1 MTTLFVR
8 KLTVIDCSYLDARRG
23 LVGESWHV
31 DVELDGDL
39 NEQGMLFD
47 FGHVK
52 KTLKKLI
59 DSTVDH
65 GLLIPTE
72 TEAYKLI
79 SEDNDRVA
87 LEFNSHVGQ
96 FKHASPLCAIQR
108 LPVESISPEA
118 VAQWLEQVAP
128 SVLPENVKAVRFHL
142 HHEIMPAD
150 QAHYHYSHGLQQHDG
165 NCQRIAHGHRSKIEI
180 FMDGERDTAL
190 EAEWAEKLR
199 DIYIGTTDHLT
210 GQDEQLHHYA
220 YQAPQGGFE
229 LTIPARHCYL
239 MDTETTVELIACH
252 LADQIKAAHPDRIVK
267 VKAFEGV
274 GKGALAER

>member
-59 DSTVDH
+59 DGTVDH

-72 TEAYKLI
+72 TDAYKLI
-79 SEDNDRVA
+79 SEENGGVA
-87 LEFNSHVGQ
+87 LEFISHVGQ
-96 FKHASPLCAIQR
+96 FKHVSPLCAIQR
-108 LPVESISPEA
+108 LPVESITPEA

-128 SVLPENVKAVRFHL
+128 SVLPENVKAVRFNL

-150 QAHYHYSHGLQQHDG
+150 QAHYHYSHGLKKHDG
-165 NCQRIAHGHRSKIEI
+165 NCQRIAHGHRSRIEI
-180 FMDGERDTAL
+180 FSNGQRNLQL
-190 EAEWAEKLR
+190 ENQWANQLQ
-199 DIYIGTTDHLT
+199 DSYIGTREDIVSE
-210 GQDEQLHHYA
+210 DETSISFA
-220 YQAPQGGFE
+220 YTANQGEFE
-229 LTIPARHCYL
+229 ITVPKQICTL
-239 MDTETTVELIACH
+239 MDTDSTVELIARFICE
-252 LADQIKAAHPDRIVK
+252 QIGEEGTK
-267 VKAFEGV
+267 VCAYEGIE
-274 GKGALAER
+274 KGAVFSQ

>member
-150 QAHYHYSHGLQQHDG
+150 QAHYHYSHGLKKHDG
-165 NCQRIAHGHRSKIEI
+165 NCQRIAHGHRSRIEI
-180 FMDGERDTAL
+180 FSNGQRNQQL
-190 EAEWAEKLR
+190 ENQWANQLH
-199 DIYIGTTDHLT
+199 DSYIGTREDIVAE
-210 GQDEQLHHYA
+210 DDASVSFA
-220 YQAPQGGFE
+220 YTANQGEFE
-229 LTIPARHCYL
+229 ITVPKQTCTL
-239 MDTETTVELIACH
+239 MDTDSTVELIARFICE
-252 LADQIKAAHPDRIVK
+252 QIGEEGTK
-267 VKAFEGV
+267 VYAYEGIE
-274 GKGALAER
+274 KGAVFGS